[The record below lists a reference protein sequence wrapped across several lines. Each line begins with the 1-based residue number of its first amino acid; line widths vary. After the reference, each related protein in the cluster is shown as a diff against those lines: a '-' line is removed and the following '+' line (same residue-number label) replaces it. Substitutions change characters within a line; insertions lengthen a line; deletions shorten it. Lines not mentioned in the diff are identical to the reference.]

1 MSGKNGTWK
10 NVKLSFNNWL
20 DRRIIKPAIEDFGTQ
35 VYTARNRIKFV
46 VKLLFITLAVLVIF
60 SMFISIGIY
69 MWNNW
74 SEWQSQDST
83 TSKETQSVST
93 KELENTKAEE
103 KMKKNEITTTTTDT
117 KTIITETNGT
127 TKEENITKNETITK
141 PVTETEPKIEA
152 PSPTTITD
160 LVIKTFEKNSLFKI
174 IFSHLLILFII
185 FIVFQILL
193 AMMGELR
200 RFKVGNIEV
209 ESKASGTAV
218 LQTINQMTTK
228 FDILIFWLNS
238 SSLEE
243 FNSYLVDKSTQ
254 KEYIEVILGLMKS
267 DYFKEWGINFDY
279 DVFPRKQLKRRKYP
293 MHIRRSVDILDRD
306 PRGIAINKDDTARLF
321 EMNYLVYKVKVAE
334 VNSVGESIPEEY
346 VIVLNSHKH
355 QFDENDVQL
364 LDGMCSLI
372 QIVYARNYIAGE
384 LILSQE
390 TAISLQE
397 QFDSVDDMQTKVQK
411 YETYRGEMY

>member
-243 FNSYLVDKSTQ
+243 FN
-254 KEYIEVILGLMKS
+254 
-267 DYFKEWGINFDY
+267 
-279 DVFPRKQLKRRKYP
+279 
-293 MHIRRSVDILDRD
+293 
-306 PRGIAINKDDTARLF
+306 
-321 EMNYLVYKVKVAE
+321 
-334 VNSVGESIPEEY
+334 
-346 VIVLNSHKH
+346 
-355 QFDENDVQL
+355 
-364 LDGMCSLI
+364 
-372 QIVYARNYIAGE
+372 
-384 LILSQE
+384 
-390 TAISLQE
+390 
-397 QFDSVDDMQTKVQK
+397 
-411 YETYRGEMY
+411 